1 MLKIRLRRTGKKRT
15 PYYRVV
21 VAEKEAKRDGA
32 FLETLGSYDPHTNPP
47 TAEIDADKTREWIR
61 KGAQPSEAAV
71 KVLQRVGI
79 LEAPVRTE
87 AKVAPALTGKSKG
100 KDGSKAA
107 ARAAA
112 PAAEKAA
119 PAAAAAAAVAE
130 TAAPAAAE
138 VAEAET
144 APEAQAAVEP
154 AEAVVEPETA
164 VAEAEADPPP
174 SAEVD
179 AKAAPEAGEPATED
193 VMEAAVEGTPVEE
206 RQAGSEQAPGDDAA
220 GAEAP
225 TVE

>member
-32 FLETLGSYDPHTNPP
+32 FLETLGSYDPHANPP
-47 TAEIDADKTREWIR
+47 SAIIDADKTREWIR

-71 KVLQRVGI
+71 KVLRRVGI
-79 LEAPVRTE
+79 LEAPPRTE
-87 AKVAPALTGKSKG
+87 AKVAPEGGKAKG

-112 PAAEKAA
+112 PAAAAKAEA
-119 PAAAAAAAVAE
+119 PAAAAAE
-130 TAAPAAAE
+130 
-138 VAEAET
+138 
-144 APEAQAAVEP
+144 
-154 AEAVVEPETA
+154 AEAV
-164 VAEAEADPPP
+164 
-174 SAEVD
+174 VD

-206 RQAGSEQAPGDDAA
+206 QQAESEQAPGDDSAA
-220 GAEAP
+220 EDAP
-225 TVE
+225 TAE